1 MRVPNVGEEF
11 GRYRLDRVLGQG
23 GMGIVFAATDLRLNR
38 TVALKVITGVLA
50 QSPEFRARFQA
61 EAASLARLDSPHVIA
76 IHEHDEVDGTPY
88 IVTQYVEGVDLW
100 TQINEHG
107 AMPAK
112 QALQLCAQLARGLAD
127 AHRVGVIHRDVK
139 PGNVLIRSAGTPDQH
154 AYLCD
159 FGIARAD
166 GVEGPAPTATGM
178 VAGTWS
184 YLSPDRT
191 AGAPATP
198 SSDIY
203 ALGCVLWACLTGREP
218 YQGTD
223 VQVAMA
229 HQMAPI
235 PRLPG
240 NSPFTEQLNAV
251 VEGALAK
258 DPADRYTDASAFRA
272 DLERL
277 AATAPADTLDGPAA
291 TPGAPTSVRPLPGG
305 VAPTVIPGGRSSIPL
320 RRKRWPLFV
329 AAAAVLAL
337 LIGGITWLT
346 LRNNDDDGGGGGGDD
361 RTAPGIAGDLD
372 GDGHGD
378 VLIQQSRFDALSPL
392 PTWTLASTGALFQ
405 KAQRTASAAGSPAR
419 GDVDADGRP
428 DIVWAEETSDEIL
441 AVHVEPAEGEPWDTD
456 VRIEPDYDLQ
466 DFTAQIGDVTGDGR
480 GDLVLVGDA
489 GDVDTIHV
497 AVGTKDGFAAPAPW
511 YRSELS
517 QGSIWV
523 GDFDG
528 DDVADV
534 LYAADLDDGAGDPDP
549 ATEDVA
555 GLIRVLVADGDG
567 FTATKDLDL
576 TNAPRAPLLSDW
588 SIGDIDGNGDD
599 ELVIVGATNTGIIAY
614 DFVDGALTEQGV
626 WWSISRTKEER
637 REEFAKDALVD
648 ATLSDVDGD
657 GDSDLVQLLNT
668 DEAALGVNVRISDG
682 SKFADPEDWGAL
694 ACGTECED
702 SFAFID

>member
-1 MRVPNVGEEF
+1 MPTVGEEF

-50 QSPEFRARFQA
+50 ESPEFRARFQA

-76 IHEHDEVDGTPY
+76 IHDHDEIDGTPY

-139 PGNVLIRSAGTPDQH
+139 PGNVLIRGAGTPDQH

-203 ALGCVLWACLTGREP
+203 ALGCVLWACVTGREP

-223 VQVAMA
+223 VQVALA
-229 HQMAPI
+229 HQQAPI

-240 NSPFTEQLNAV
+240 NGPFTDQLNAV
-251 VEGALAK
+251 VERALAK
-258 DPADRYTDASAFRA
+258 DPADRYTDASVFRA

-277 AATAPADTLDGPAA
+277 AAIAPADTLDAPVAAPDGP
-291 TPGAPTSVRPLPGG
+291 TVVRPQPGG
-305 VAPTVIPGGRSSIPL
+305 AAPTVIPGGRGSVPL
-320 RRKRWPLFV
+320 RHRRWPLFV

-346 LRNNDDDGGGGGGDD
+346 LRNDDADGDDD
-361 RTAPGIAGDLD
+361 RTAPGIAEDLD

-378 VLIQQSRFDALSPL
+378 ALVQQSRFDALSPL
-392 PTWTLASTGALFQ
+392 PSWTLASTGKLFQ
-405 KAQRTASAAGSPAR
+405 KAQRTASAIGTPAR

-428 DIVWAEETSDEIL
+428 DIAWVEETSDEIL
-441 AVHVEPAEGEPWDTD
+441 AVHVEPGKGEPWDTE
-456 VRIEPDYDLQ
+456 VRIDPDADLQ
-466 DFTAQIGDVTGDGR
+466 DYSAQVGDVTGDGR
-480 GDLVLVGDA
+480 SDIVLIGDA
-489 GDVDTIHV
+489 GDVDTIWV
-497 AVGTKDGFAAPAPW
+497 AVGRKDGFADPTPW
-511 YRSELS
+511 YKSELA
-517 QGSIWV
+517 QGTILI

-528 DDVADV
+528 DDTDDV
-534 LYAADLDDGAGDPDP
+534 LYAADRD
-549 ATEDVA
+549 DVA
-555 GLIRVLVADGDG
+555 VDADPEVDDIAGLVRVLVADDNG
-567 FTATKDLDL
+567 FTASKDLDL
-576 TNAPRAPLLSDW
+576 TNAALAPLVSDW
-588 SIGDIDGNGDD
+588 SVGDVDGNGDD
-599 ELVIVGATNTGIIAY
+599 ELVIVGASNTGIIVH
-614 DFVDGALTEQGV
+614 DFVDGAFTAQKI
-626 WWSISRTKEER
+626 WWSVSRTQEER
-637 REEFAKDALVD
+637 REEYARDALAD
-648 ATLSDVDGD
+648 ATVSDVDGD
-657 GDSDLVQLLNT
+657 GDGDLVQLINT
-668 DEAALGVNVRISDG
+668 ETEAFALSVRISDG
-682 SKFADPEDWGAL
+682 SKFADAEDWGAL

-702 SFAFID
+702 SFDFID

>member
-76 IHEHDEVDGTPY
+76 IHDHDEIDGTPY

-139 PGNVLIRSAGTPDQH
+139 PGNALIRGAGTPDQH

-198 SSDIY
+198 SSDVY

-218 YQGTD
+218 YTGTD

-229 HQMAPI
+229 HQQAPI

-240 NSPFTEQLNAV
+240 SGPFTDQLNAV
-251 VEGALAK
+251 VERALAK
-258 DPADRYTDASAFRA
+258 DPADRYTDASEFRA
-272 DLERL
+272 DLESL
-277 AATAPADTLDGPAA
+277 AAIAPADTLDGPA
-291 TPGAPTSVRPLPGG
+291 GAPDAPTAVRIPPGG
-305 VAPTVIPGGRSSIPL
+305 AAPTVVPGGKKSVPV
-320 RRKRWPLFV
+320 RRRRWPLVV
-329 AAAAVLAL
+329 AAVAVAVLAVVIAAL
-337 LIGGITWLT
+337 TWRSL
-346 LRNNDDDGGGGGGDD
+346 DDPTSEAEDP
-361 RTAPGIAGDLD
+361 APVDWVTGDLD
-372 GDGHGD
+372 GDGNGD
-378 VLIQQSRFDALSPL
+378 ALVQQSRFDSLSPL
-392 PTWTLASTGALFQ
+392 PTWTLASTGQLFT
-405 KAQRTASAAGSPAR
+405 KAQRTTSAAGTPVR

-428 DIVWAEETSDEIL
+428 DVAWLEETSDEIL
-441 AVHVEPAEGEPWDTD
+441 AVHVEPARGEPWDTE

-466 DFTAQIGDVTGDGR
+466 DFSARIGDVTGDGR
-480 GDLVLVGDA
+480 GDIVLIGDA

-497 AVGTKDGFAAPAPW
+497 AAGTKEGFAAPVPW

-517 QGSIWV
+517 QGSIWIA
-523 GDFDG
+523 DFDG
-528 DDVADV
+528 DDTDDV
-534 LYAADLDDGAGDPDP
+534 LYAADLDDGPVDADPG
-549 ATEDVA
+549 TEDVA
-555 GLIRVLVADGDG
+555 GLIRVLLADGDG

-576 TNAPRAPLLSDW
+576 TQAPRAPLLSDW
-588 SIGDIDGNGDD
+588 AVGDVDGNGDD
-599 ELVIVGATNTGIIAY
+599 ELVIIGATNTGIIVY
-614 DFVDGALTEQGV
+614 DFVDGAITEQGL
-626 WWSISRTKEER
+626 WWSTKRTQEER
-637 REEFAKDALVD
+637 REEFAKDALAD

-657 GDSDLVQLLNT
+657 GDADLVQLLDT
-668 DEAALGVNVRISDG
+668 EEDSLALGVRLSDG
-682 SKFADPEDWGAL
+682 SKFADIEGWGAL
-694 ACGTECED
+694 DCGAECD
-702 SFAFID
+702 DRFAFID